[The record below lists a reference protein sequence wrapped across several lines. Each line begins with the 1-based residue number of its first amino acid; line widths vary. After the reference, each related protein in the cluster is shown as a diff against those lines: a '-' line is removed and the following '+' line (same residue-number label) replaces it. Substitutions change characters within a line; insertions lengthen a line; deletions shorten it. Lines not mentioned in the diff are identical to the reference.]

1 MTEIFK
7 GVCTALITPFSDNKV
22 DYDALGRLIDYQLEG
37 GVRALAV
44 CGTTGEAPTLS
55 EEEIRGIIE
64 FSVKRVNNRAKI
76 IAGAGSNDTA
86 HAARLTALSCKAGA
100 HAVLSVTPYYNKTT
114 QEGIVAHYTEI
125 ANASD
130 VPVIV
135 YNVPSRTGL
144 DIAPETYKK
153 LSLIKN
159 IGGIKEANP
168 DAAKLCATLYELK
181 GALPVYSG
189 CDEVNVPFMSMG
201 CSGTISVLSN
211 ILPAV
216 CVQLMDYCLKGDY
229 VNAPV
234 IQKRLT
240 PLIKGL
246 FSRVNPICVKYAA
259 AHLGLCENEVRLPLV
274 AAKKED
280 IPGFN
285 GYVDTELIFENML
298 KLQSSSKDF
307 LGSDGVL

>member
-246 FSRVNPICVKYAA
+246 FSRVNRYASNTPPLTSGCAKTRCVCRLSPRKKKTYPDLTGMSIQSLYLKIC
-259 AHLGLCENEVRLPLV
+259 
-274 AAKKED
+274 
-280 IPGFN
+280 
-285 GYVDTELIFENML
+285 
-298 KLQSSSKDF
+298 
-307 LGSDGVL
+307 